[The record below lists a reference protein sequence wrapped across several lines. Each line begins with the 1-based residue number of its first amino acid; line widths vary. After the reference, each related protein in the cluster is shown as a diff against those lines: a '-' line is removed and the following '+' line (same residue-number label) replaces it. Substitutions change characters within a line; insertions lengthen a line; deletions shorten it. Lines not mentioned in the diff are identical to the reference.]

1 MEKQIKPLEEQ
12 NLKIRIQIL
21 DVEDNV
27 LISSVISQMMVHNL
41 NVYHGVSGVDQ
52 AYNLLL
58 DELSKKTVCRKMN
71 WTTTTTFGDY
81 QINYIIR

>member
-1 MEKQIKPLEEQ
+1 MEEQIKPLEEQ

-58 DELSKKTVCRKMN
+58 DELSKKQSIEK
-71 WTTTTTFGDY
+71 
-81 QINYIIR
+81 

>member
-1 MEKQIKPLEEQ
+1 MEEQIKPLQEQ

-41 NVYHGVSGVDQ
+41 NVYHGVSGVNET
-52 AYNLLL
+52 YHMLL
-58 DELSKKTVCRKMN
+58 DELEKKQQSEK
-71 WTTTTTFGDY
+71 
-81 QINYIIR
+81 

>member
-1 MEKQIKPLEEQ
+1 MEEQIKPLEEQ

-58 DELSKKTVCRKMN
+58 DELSKK
-71 WTTTTTFGDY
+71 
-81 QINYIIR
+81 QAAEQ

>member
-1 MEKQIKPLEEQ
+1 MEEQIKPLEEQ

-41 NVYHGVSGVDQ
+41 NVYHGVSGVDE
-52 AYNLLL
+52 AYHMLL
-58 DELSKKTVCRKMN
+58 DELAKKQAAEK
-71 WTTTTTFGDY
+71 
-81 QINYIIR
+81 